1 MQLSEYL
8 LFQGLSFYSLP
19 NLCQKEK
26 KLQFAFSEIAQY

>member
-19 NLCQKEK
+19 NLCQKEI
-26 KLQFAFSEIAQY
+26 QFAFSEIAQY